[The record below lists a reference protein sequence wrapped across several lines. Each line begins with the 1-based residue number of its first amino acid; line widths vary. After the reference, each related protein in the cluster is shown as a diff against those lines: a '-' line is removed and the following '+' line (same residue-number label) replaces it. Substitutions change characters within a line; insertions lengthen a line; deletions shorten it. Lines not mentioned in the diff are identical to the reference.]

1 MKKANKIIKRKNRQI
16 ETLNKIIRNLRAD
29 ISELNGNKK

>member
-29 ISELNGNKK
+29 ISELSGNKK